1 MNSIHWFPGH
11 MAQALKKI
19 EASLK
24 IIDVVIEL
32 VDSRAPLATRHPY
45 LEQASSNKKRLIVL
59 TKSDLADPLMTEAW
73 VNHYRNAGYEAIS
86 ANLNLPSDVKYLF
99 KNAFKLGEEKR
110 AKQIRRLMKPQP
122 IKAMVFGIPNVGKST
137 LINKLVGHRSAS
149 VADTPG
155 HTKSQQWIKAG
166 DELLLLDTPGILPTR
181 YENEQQALCLAAT
194 GAIKDEILPIA
205 QLSEWLYTYL
215 SSNYKELL
223 SKNLKFD
230 SKIVENQESFF
241 INIALTRGLLERGAP
256 DMNRARHR
264 FLLDFKSGKLGRFT
278 LEQP

>member
-1 MNSIHWFPGH
+1 

-19 EASLK
+19 EISLK
-24 IIDVVIEL
+24 VIDVVIEL

-45 LEQASSNKKRLIVL
+45 LEEASINKKRLIVL
-59 TKSDLADPLMTEAW
+59 TKSDLADPLITQAW
-73 VNHYRNAGYEAIS
+73 VTYYRNAGYVAIS
-86 ANLNLPSDVKYLF
+86 ANLNSSGDVKNLF
-99 KNAFKLGEEKR
+99 KEAFKLGEEKR

-122 IKAMVFGIPNVGKST
+122 VKAMVFGIPNVGKST

-181 YENEQQALCLAAT
+181 YDNEQQGLCLAAT

-205 QLSEWLYTYL
+205 KLADWLFAYL
-215 SSNYKELL
+215 WTNYRDLL
-223 SKNLKFD
+223 SKNMKFD
-230 SKIVENQESFF
+230 PALIKDQEEFF
-241 INIALTRGLLERGAP
+241 LNLAKTRGLLERGSF
-256 DMNRARHR
+256 DMEKSRHR

-278 LEQP
+278 LEKP